1 MDEEIIAELMDLADL
16 TEGQAAGIAE
26 WHEERLNDERAVWGG
41 MLLVRL
47 FTWLLDGHK
56 ATDMRVRVHAT
67 AFAMGLGHLTGHK
80 NQEQAGKA
88 LGVSGMAISDMAKR
102 AKQAISPV

>member
-16 TEGQAAGIAE
+16 TEGQAEGIAE
-26 WHEERLNDERAVWGG
+26 WHQERLNDERSAWGG

-56 ATDMRVRVHAT
+56 ATDMRIRVNAT
-67 AFAMGLGHLTGHK
+67 AFALGLGHLTGHK
-80 NQEQAGKA
+80 SQEQAAKA
-88 LGVSGMAISDMAKR
+88 LGVSGMAVSDMATR
-102 AKQAISPV
+102 AKQAITPR